1 MKKGTQVSEKI
12 PAANRQYKDTV
23 FRMLF
28 SEKENL
34 LSLYNAVTGNA
45 YQNADDL
52 KIVTLENAI
61 YMGMKNDLA
70 FMLETNIY
78 LYEHQSTLN
87 PNIPLRDLIYIGIEY
102 QQYVDDKS
110 LYSSRL
116 QKIPAPK
123 FMVFYNGTDAV
134 DDRVELRLSNAYEH
148 LAGEPDLELKVLM
161 LNVNE
166 GHNKE
171 LMEQCQTLKEY
182 AIYVARVRKYT
193 SEMNLNDAVA
203 RAIDE
208 CIKEGILVEFLRKN
222 RSEVKMVSILEYDK
236 EWEEKKLRKAEYEA
250 GRSEGIEI
258 GKSEGIE
265 IGKSEGIEIGKS
277 KGIEIGRDKAMAEF
291 VCNMIKYG
299 FSIEKIAE
307 VTGKNAEQ
315 IQTIKST
322 STVIVK
328 QEKIFWVKI
337 FFCFS
342 LGTVF
347 L

>member
-1 MKKGTQVSEKI
+1 MKKSTQVSEKI
-12 PAANRQYKDTV
+12 PTANRQYKDTV

-34 LSLYNAVTGNA
+34 LSLYNAVTGSH
-45 YQNADDL
+45 YQNAEAL

-78 LYEHQSTLN
+78 LYEHQSTIN

-102 QQYVDDKS
+102 QQYLNDKS
-110 LYSSRL
+110 LYSSKL

-123 FMVFYNGTDAV
+123 FMVFYNGTDDV
-134 DDRVELRLSNAYEH
+134 EDRMELKLSSAYEH

-166 GHNKE
+166 GHNKD

-182 AIYVARVRKYT
+182 AIYVARVRKYA
-193 SEMNLNDAVA
+193 SALNLNDAVE
-203 RAIDE
+203 RAITE
-208 CIKEGILVEFLRKN
+208 CIKEGILVDFLRKN

-250 GRSEGIEI
+250 GKEEGKNEGIEI
-258 GKSEGIE
+258 GREE
-265 IGKSEGIEIGKS
+265 
-277 KGIEIGRDKAMAEF
+277 AMAEMIH
-291 VCNMIKYG
+291 NMIKSG
-299 FSIEKIAE
+299 FPIEKIIDA
-307 VTGKNAEQ
+307 TGKTLSEIEQ
-315 IQTIKST
+315 Y
-322 STVIVK
+322 
-328 QEKIFWVKI
+328 
-337 FFCFS
+337 
-342 LGTVF
+342 L
-347 L
+347 